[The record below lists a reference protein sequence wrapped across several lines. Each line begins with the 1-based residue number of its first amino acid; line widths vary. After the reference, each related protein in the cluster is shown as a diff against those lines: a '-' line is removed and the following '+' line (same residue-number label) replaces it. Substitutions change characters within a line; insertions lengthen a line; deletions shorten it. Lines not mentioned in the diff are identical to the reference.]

1 MNIKDKLTSKWSKK
15 DNDIIVN
22 YPLGIGT
29 NTDMC
34 YFFNN
39 ILDRNKC
46 LELEKRGYDL
56 STLKFEISPK
66 LPNIDK
72 FKTLTKKYKI

>member
-1 MNIKDKLTSKWSKK
+1 MNIKDKLTARWLKK
-15 DNDIIVN
+15 ERDIIVN
-22 YPLGIGT
+22 YPLGCGT

-34 YFFNN
+34 YFFDEV
-39 ILDRNKC
+39 LDKKKC

-66 LPNIDK
+66 LPNREK
-72 FKTLTKKYKI
+72 FETLTDKYKV